1 MNITEF
7 SSAYMKWLPARFFAL
22 FLSCIFLAS
31 CDFSRV
37 SVSCNDHLADSGLGH
52 FEDRQRGVI
61 RDKNTGLEWFRCSVG
76 QRHTPRGCVGVPAL
90 LPLAQAES
98 YIAEIAE
105 KAGAQWRLPNY
116 SEFAGITRKD
126 CLNPALNP
134 NAFPNILV
142 ENYWSHG
149 VDANTGKA
157 CVIYTLNGARSCRA
171 IDREAPRPFL
181 MVKGIQQ
188 L

>member
-7 SSAYMKWLPARFFAL
+7 SSAYVKRLFARFFTL
-22 FLSCIFLAS
+22 FLPCMFLAS

-37 SVSCNDHLADSGLGH
+37 SVSCNDHLADSGLGQ

-90 LPLAQAES
+90 LSLAQAES

-105 KAGAQWRLPNY
+105 KAGGLYDLFVLHVEALEDIGKHLDKSKDAYETAFKRLSTGRGNLVKR
-116 SEFAGITRKD
+116 SEELKSLGAKTKKAIADK
-126 CLNPALNP
+126 LLPA
-134 NAFPNILV
+134 
-142 ENYWSHG
+142 S
-149 VDANTGKA
+149 DT
-157 CVIYTLNGARSCRA
+157 
-171 IDREAPRPFL
+171 
-181 MVKGIQQ
+181 
-188 L
+188 